1 MQNGKVSVVV
11 PVYNGEKTIGHTLG
25 MILSSTYKNLEVVV
39 VIDGTKDGSQEI
51 CRKLQQKDSRVVIF
65 EKENGG
71 IASARNYGIERAT
84 GDYLCFCDQDDFV
97 QKETYQRMVARIE
110 ADGSDICMCS
120 TGRSIDGKKSLF
132 EVSEDA
138 CYRDKEVA
146 ENFLYPILFKGYNV
160 PVKMGSISRYPSIW
174 NCMFRMEFW
183 KNYDFKFRSYVNFE
197 DDLLMKVDTLSRA
210 KSVSTVSYAGYF
222 WNINLRSETYAHK
235 FVENLAEKQ
244 QLYYE
249 DMERSLKHCTSD
261 EQILHLYKQV
271 TRCKHYLDAIHIL
284 TSPYKKKNMADIRQ
298 FCKETI
304 YQRDFKESIE
314 ARKYVAK
321 GQVRAKVLLPLLA
334 HKWSVISYLTE
345 KLLDR
350 ILLIS
355 LHSQTLTKLERKIK
369 AK

>member
-1 MQNGKVSVVV
+1 MQNGKVSIIV
-11 PVYNGEKTIGHTLG
+11 PVYNGERTIGQTLG
-25 MILSSTYKNLEVVV
+25 RILASSYKNLEVVV
-39 VIDGTKDGSQEI
+39 VIDGTKDGSQDI
-51 CRKLQQKDSRVVIF
+51 CSKLQQEDNRVVIF

-84 GDYLCFCDQDDFV
+84 GDYLCFCDQDDFIEA
-97 QKETYQRMVARIE
+97 ETYQRMVERME
-110 ADGSDICMCS
+110 QDESDICMCS

-138 CYRDKEVA
+138 CYRGSEVA

-174 NCMFRMEFW
+174 NCMFRMDFW
-183 KNYDFKFRSYVNFE
+183 KQYQFQFRSYVNFE

-249 DMERSLKHCTSD
+249 DMETSLKRCTTD
-261 EQILHLYKQV
+261 EQVLKLYRQV

-284 TSPYKKKNMADIRQ
+284 TSPYKKKDMAYIRQ
-298 FCKETI
+298 FCNETI
-304 YQRDFKESIE
+304 YERDFAESIM

-321 GQVRAKVLLPLLA
+321 GQVRALVLLPLLA
-334 HKWSVISYLTE
+334 CKLSVLSYAVE
-345 KLLDR
+345 KLLDKV
-350 ILLIS
+350 LLLS